1 MKKSLVRDETVQ
13 KAAEAIAKA
22 TDGEFGSEW
31 HTIAARAAL
40 EAVLP
45 NAVFRAHFTGTV
57 VGMQEALELLKQS
70 TSYAE
75 AETFILYRIAEL
87 ERDPTR

>member
-1 MKKSLVRDETVQ
+1 MITDETVQ

-31 HTIAARAAL
+31 HTIAARASL

-45 NAVFRAHFTGTV
+45 NAVFRSHFTGV
-57 VGMQEALELLKQS
+57 AAGLEEALELLKQS
-70 TSYAE
+70 NSYTE
-75 AETFILYRIAEL
+75 AETFILYRIAEI